1 MYARSHRSRRGA
13 DEDSLALL
21 CLFFGKDVEC
31 AESALASE
39 TKRTGEHG
47 CGNAGRAVN
56 LDQILQ
62 EVLLFLG
69 TREDRV
75 FLER

>member
-1 MYARSHRSRRGA
+1 MYARSHRSCRRT

-39 TKRTGEHG
+39 TEGTGEHG
-47 CGNAGRAVN
+47 RGNAGRAVD

-62 EVLLFLG
+62 KVLLFLG